1 MDVKKILWPTD
12 FSQNAEVAL
21 PQVKSM
27 TEKYGAEIHVLYVI
41 EDTAHH
47 EPWYGV
53 FDDEHVQ
60 KLMDHAKRKAE
71 ERLEQICSKYLDGCP
86 LYIRHIAV
94 GDPAEQI
101 LSFIGK
107 EGVDLVIMATR
118 GEKPSFPF
126 GSVAEK
132 VVKHSPVPVTTVP
145 APKKEEE
152 AA

>member
-1 MDVKKILWPTD
+1 
-12 FSQNAEVAL
+12 
-21 PQVKSM
+21 
-27 TEKYGAEIHVLYVI
+27 
-41 EDTAHH
+41 

-53 FDDEHVQ
+53 FDEEHVQ

-71 ERLEQICSKYLDGCP
+71 ERLQQICSKYLEGCP

-94 GDPAEQI
+94 GDPAEEI
-101 LSFIGK
+101 LSFIDK
-107 EGVDLVIMATR
+107 EQVDLVIMATR